1 MTTDFRLPTE
11 DRNMEHNST
20 FPIKQNELN
29 ALRDE
34 ATSYIKSVQWEQGQR
49 AKNKENNGKD
59 ESILLYLSRAQGG
72 NGGIEVTSVSKTIL
86 ALKKRLLPG
95 SVAIPIHLNET
106 LFAVQE
112 GLALGIWIKDS
123 YYDASGLSSLSE
135 RKSVLDNAGKREYE
149 SKMHTATA
157 FMLFATAYNILHN
170 LIPHASDDLSVM
182 KNKFAGIPE
191 VSFISPLKGIACT
204 LYYYDKYLSHP
215 DIVKTDKD
223 VIDFTVVYFEALIDE
238 IQLRK
243 NSLEYTETIL
253 DRTYKLESRGVG
265 TDFAVSGWENVFQGA
280 AKSVEFNKIKFEQ
293 IVGNRDAKHF
303 ARRLTERMLSYDF
316 AAQKNP
322 FQELGGFMPVF
333 MGYGIPGTGKSM
345 LIAAIATR
353 LKEHCDNLDIP
364 FLFHPM
370 PDTLISTFQGGS
382 AEKMVEWMKPLQD
395 PTRLIFAPI
404 DDAENNLQER
414 TTQGV
419 SAGVKEVIGVF
430 LRYTEGA
437 YAVNYGNSSIG
448 LFTNLPEMLDKA
460 VISRVQGRFKIDGAR
475 TEHDFLDQDHLWW
488 RKLDD
493 TMPDFINMQ
502 GPENYSY
509 LQDQGL
515 AKNMGE
521 ILKVSDKP
529 SEERVLEAYD
539 KIEKHFKTNQH
550 LFYANLYKEIQK
562 IFPFFS
568 SRDVRNIQS
577 AISLRLTDFDLE
589 EDWFENPEIYFKKDY
604 DTKFNMLQELMRVNM
619 KGLDFSEIRRQE
631 VVRYLDNVATIADT
645 DFKRKVDAR
654 INQLNIDLEAKKKFD
669 KAN

>member
-1 MTTDFRLPTE
+1 
-11 DRNMEHNST
+11 MEHNST
-20 FPIKQNELN
+20 FPIKQNELDM
-29 ALRDE
+29 LRDE
-34 ATSYIKSVQWEQGQR
+34 ASGYLKSVQWEQSNR
-49 AKNKENNGKD
+49 AKNKEKD
-59 ESILLYLSRAQGG
+59 TKNESILLYLSRAN
-72 NGGIEVTSVSKTIL
+72 NGSNVEITSVSKTIL
-86 ALKKRLLPG
+86 ALKKRLLPD
-95 SVAIPIHLNET
+95 SIAIPVYLNQT
-106 LFAVQE
+106 LYAVQE
-112 GLALGIWIKDS
+112 GLTLGIWIKDN
-123 YYDASGLSSLSE
+123 YYDASGLSSLNE
-135 RKSVLDNAGKREYE
+135 RKSALDSQGKREFE
-149 SKMHTATA
+149 SKMQTATA
-157 FMLFATAYNILHN
+157 FQLFATSYKILHD
-170 LIPHASDDLSVM
+170 LKPHASDDLSVM
-182 KNKFAGIPE
+182 KQKFAGIPE
-191 VSFISPLKGIACT
+191 VSLLSPLKGIACT
-204 LYYYDKYLSHP
+204 LFYYDKYLGHP
-215 DIVKTDKD
+215 EIIKSDKD
-223 VIDFTVVYFEALIDE
+223 VIDFTVVFYEALLDE

-243 NSLEYTETIL
+243 SSLEYTETIL
-253 DRTYKLESRGVG
+253 DRTYKLENS
-265 TDFAVSGWENVFQGA
+265 DFAVSGWENVFSGT
-280 AKSVEFNKIKFEQ
+280 AKSVEFNKIQFEQ
-293 IVGNRDAKHF
+293 IVGNKDAKHF

-316 AAQKNP
+316 DAQKNP

-353 LKEHCDNLDIP
+353 LKEHCDHLDIP

-382 AEKMVEWMKPLQD
+382 AEKMVEWMKPMQD

-414 TTQGV
+414 TAQGV

-475 TEHDFLDQDHLWW
+475 TENDFLDQDYIWW
-488 RKLDD
+488 KKFEK
-493 TMPDFINMQ
+493 TMPDFVNMQ
-502 GPENYSY
+502 NPSNYEF
-509 LQDQGL
+509 LKDQGL
-515 AKNMGE
+515 AKSMGD
-521 ILKVSDKP
+521 ILSAVEKP

-539 KIEKHFKTNQH
+539 RAERNHKSNEH
-550 LFYANLYKEIQK
+550 LFFAILYKEIQK

-589 EDWFENPEIYFKKDY
+589 QDWFENPEIYFKKDY
-604 DTKFNMLQELMRVNM
+604 ETKFNMLQELMKANM

-654 INQLNIDLEAKKKFD
+654 VNQMNIDLEARKQFK
-669 KAN
+669 NE

>member
-1 MTTDFRLPTE
+1 MQ
-11 DRNMEHNST
+11 HNST
-20 FPIKQNELN
+20 FPIKQNELDM
-29 ALRDE
+29 LRDE
-34 ATSYIKSVQWEQGQR
+34 ASGYLKSIQWEQSNR
-49 AKNKENNGKD
+49 AKNKDKD
-59 ESILLYLSRAQGG
+59 AKDSSILLYLSRANSGS
-72 NGGIEVTSVSKTIL
+72 NVEITSISKTIL
-86 ALKKRLLPG
+86 ALKKRLLPN
-95 SVAIPIHLNET
+95 SIAIPVYLNQT
-106 LFAVQE
+106 LYAVQE
-112 GLALGIWIKDS
+112 GITLGIWIKDS
-123 YYDASGLSSLSE
+123 YYDASGLSSLNE
-135 RKSVLDNAGKREYE
+135 RKSALDSNGKRAFE

-157 FMLFATAYNILHN
+157 FQLFATSYKILHD
-170 LIPHASDDLSVM
+170 LKPRASDDLSVM
-182 KNKFAGIPE
+182 KQKFAGIPE
-191 VSFISPLKGIACT
+191 VSFLSPLKGIACS
-204 LYYYDKYLSHP
+204 LFYFDKYLGHP
-215 DIVKTDKD
+215 DIVKSDKD
-223 VIDFTVVYFEALIDE
+223 VIDFTVVYYEALIDE

-243 NSLEYTETIL
+243 SSLEYTETIV
-253 DRTYKLESRGVG
+253 DRTYKLENS
-265 TDFAVSGWENVFQGA
+265 DFAVSGWENVFAGT
-280 AKSVEFNKIKFEQ
+280 AKSIAFNKIKFEQ
-293 IVGNRDAKHF
+293 IVGNKDAKHF

-316 AAQKNP
+316 EAKKNP

-353 LKEHCDNLDIP
+353 LKEHADNLEIP

-382 AEKMVEWMKPLQD
+382 AEKMVAWMKPMQD
-395 PTRLIFAPI
+395 PTKLIFAPI

-414 TTQGV
+414 TAQGV

-475 TEHDFLDQDHLWW
+475 TENDFLDQDYIWW
-488 RKLDD
+488 KKFEK
-493 TMPDFINMQ
+493 TIPDFVNMQ
-502 GPENYSY
+502 NPANYKF
-509 LQDQGL
+509 LKDQGL
-515 AKNMGE
+515 AKNMGD
-521 ILKVSDKP
+521 ILNSVAKP
-529 SEERVLEAYD
+529 SEERVLQAYD
-539 KIEKHFKTNQH
+539 KAEKLHKTNH
-550 LFYANLYKEIQK
+550 HSFFASLYQEIQQ

-589 EDWFENPEIYFKKDY
+589 QDWFENPETYFKKDY
-604 DTKFNMLQELMRVNM
+604 QTKFNMLQELMKSNM

-654 INQLNIDLEAKKKFD
+654 VNQLNIDLEARKTFD
-669 KAN
+669 NE

>member
-1 MTTDFRLPTE
+1 
-11 DRNMEHNST
+11 MEHNST
-20 FPIKQNELN
+20 FPIKQNELDM
-29 ALRDE
+29 LRDE

-49 AKNKENNGKD
+49 AKNKDKDAKD
-59 ESILLYLSRAQGG
+59 ESILLYLSRAKG
-72 NGGIEVTSVSKTIL
+72 NGGAEATSVSKTIL
-86 ALKKRLLPG
+86 ELKKRLLPE
-95 SVAIPIHLNET
+95 SIAIPIHLNQT
-106 LFAVQE
+106 LYAVQE
-112 GLALGIWIKDS
+112 GITLGIWIKDS
-123 YYDASGLSSLSE
+123 FYDASGLSSLSE
-135 RKSVLDNAGKREYE
+135 NKSALDNSGKREYE
-149 SKMHTATA
+149 SKMQTATA
-157 FMLFATAYNILHN
+157 FMLFSTAYKILHD
-170 LIPHASDDLSVM
+170 LQTIASDDLSVM

-191 VSFISPLKGIACT
+191 VSLMSPLKGISCA
-204 LYYYDKYLSHP
+204 LFYYDKYLGHP
-215 DIVKTDKD
+215 EIVKTDKD
-223 VIDFTVVYFEALIDE
+223 VVDFTVVYFEALIAE
-238 IQLRK
+238 IQMRK
-243 NSLEYTETIL
+243 SSLEYTETIT
-253 DRTYKLESRGVG
+253 DRTYKLENS
-265 TDFAVSGWENVFQGA
+265 DFAVAGWDNVFQGA
-280 AKSVEFNKIKFEQ
+280 AKSVEFNKIQFEQ

-316 AAQKNP
+316 TAKKNP

-364 FLFHPM
+364 LLFHPM

-395 PTRLIFAPI
+395 PSKLIFAPI

-414 TTQGV
+414 TAQGV

-488 RKLDD
+488 RKFDD
-493 TMPDFINMQ
+493 TMPDFVNMQ

-521 ILKVSDKP
+521 ILNVSDKP
-529 SEERVLEAYD
+529 TDERVLDAYD
-539 KIEKHFKTNQH
+539 KIEGSFKTNQH

-562 IFPFFS
+562 VFPFFS

-577 AISLRLTDFDLE
+577 AVSLRLTDFDLE
-589 EDWFENPEIYFKKDY
+589 EDWFENPDLYFKKDY
-604 DTKFNMLQELMRVNM
+604 DTKFNMLQELMRANM

-654 INQLNIDLEAKKKFD
+654 VNQLNIDQEAREQFGR
-669 KAN
+669 NS

>member
-1 MTTDFRLPTE
+1 
-11 DRNMEHNST
+11 MEHNST
-20 FPIKQNELN
+20 FPIKQNELDM
-29 ALRDE
+29 LRDE
-34 ATSYIKSVQWEQGQR
+34 ATSYLKSIQWEQSQR
-49 AKNKENNGKD
+49 AKNKDNDGKD
-59 ESILLYLSRAQGG
+59 ESILLYLSRAN
-72 NGGIEVTSVSKTIL
+72 NGSNVDVTSVSKTIL
-86 ALKKRLLPG
+86 ALKKRLLPE
-95 SVAIPIHLNET
+95 SVALPIYLNQS

-112 GLALGIWIKDS
+112 GITLGLWIKDS

-135 RKSVLDNAGKREYE
+135 NKSALDSSGKREYE
-149 SKMHTATA
+149 SKMHTSTA
-157 FMLFATAYNILHN
+157 FMLFATAYKILHD
-170 LIPHASDDLSVM
+170 LKPHASDDLSVM
-182 KNKFAGIPE
+182 KQKFAGIPE
-191 VSFISPLKGIACT
+191 VSLMTPLKGISCQ
-204 LYYYDKYLSHP
+204 LFYYDKYLGHP
-215 DIVKTDKD
+215 DIIKSDKD

-243 NSLEYTETIL
+243 SSLEYTETIV
-253 DRTYKLESRGVG
+253 DRTYKLENS
-265 TDFAVSGWENVFQGA
+265 DFAVSGWDNAFQGT
-280 AKSVEFNKIKFEQ
+280 AKSIEFNKIQFEQ

-316 AAQKNP
+316 EAKKNP

-353 LKEHCDNLDIP
+353 LKLHSDNLDIP

-395 PTRLIFAPI
+395 PTKLIFAPI

-414 TTQGV
+414 TAQGV

-475 TEHDFLDQDHLWW
+475 TEHDFVDQDYIWW
-488 RKLDD
+488 RKLQK
-493 TMPDFINMQ
+493 TMPDFVNMDD
-502 GPENYSY
+502 PETYKY
-509 LQDQGL
+509 LSDQGL
-515 AKNMGE
+515 AKSMGD
-521 ILKVSDKP
+521 ILNAIEKP
-529 SEERVLEAYD
+529 SEERVHETF
-539 KIEKHFKTNQH
+539 EKVEKLHETDDH
-550 LFYANLYKEIQK
+550 MFYAALYKEIQK

-589 EDWFENPEIYFKKDY
+589 KDWFENPETYFKKNY
-604 DTKFNMLQELMRVNM
+604 ETKFNMLQELMKSNM
-619 KGLDFSEIRRQE
+619 KGLNFSDIRRQE
-631 VVRYLDNVATIADT
+631 VIRYLDNVATIADT

-654 INQLNIDLEAKKKFD
+654 VNQLNIETEAREQFG
-669 KAN
+669 NRE

>member
-1 MTTDFRLPTE
+1 
-11 DRNMEHNST
+11 MEHNST
-20 FPIKQNELN
+20 FPIKQNELDM
-29 ALRDE
+29 LRDE
-34 ATSYIKSVQWEQGQR
+34 ATSYIKSIQWEQGQR
-49 AKNKENNGKD
+49 AKNKDKDAKD
-59 ESILLYLSRAQGG
+59 ESILLYLSRAKG
-72 NGGIEVTSVSKTIL
+72 NGATDVTSVSKTIL
-86 ALKKRLLPG
+86 ELKKRLLPE
-95 SVAIPIHLNET
+95 SIAIPIHLNQT
-106 LFAVQE
+106 LYAVQE
-112 GLALGIWIKDS
+112 GITLGIWVKDS
-123 YYDASGLSSLSE
+123 YYDSSGLSSLAENRSA
-135 RKSVLDNAGKREYE
+135 LDNSGKREYE
-149 SKMHTATA
+149 SKMQTSTA
-157 FMLFATAYNILHN
+157 FMLFATAYKILHD
-170 LIPHASDDLSVM
+170 LKTVASDDLSVM

-191 VSFISPLKGIACT
+191 VSLMTPLKGISCT
-204 LYYYDKYLSHP
+204 LFYYDKYLGHP
-215 DIVKTDKD
+215 EIIKTDKD
-223 VIDFTVVYFEALIDE
+223 VIDFTVVYFEALIAE
-238 IQLRK
+238 IQMRRS
-243 NSLEYTETIL
+243 SLEYTETIV
-253 DRTYKLESRGVG
+253 DRTYKLENS
-265 TDFAVSGWENVFQGA
+265 DFAVAGWDNVFQGT
-280 AKSVEFNKIKFEQ
+280 AKSVEFNKIQFEQ

-316 AAQKNP
+316 EAKKNP

-353 LKEHCDNLDIP
+353 LKEHSDNLDIP

-382 AEKMVEWMKPLQD
+382 AEKMVDWMKPMQD
-395 PTRLIFAPI
+395 PSKLIFAPI

-414 TTQGV
+414 TAQGV

-488 RKLDD
+488 RKLDT
-493 TMPDFINMQ
+493 TMPDFVNMQ

-521 ILKVSDKP
+521 IFKVSDKP
-529 SEERVLEAYD
+529 TEVRVLDAYD
-539 KIEKHFKTNQH
+539 KTEKHFKTNHH

-577 AISLRLTDFDLE
+577 AVSLRLTDFDLE

-604 DTKFNMLQELMRVNM
+604 DTKFNMLQELMRANM

-654 INQLNIDLEAKKKFD
+654 INQLNIETEARAQFGNRD
-669 KAN
+669 

>member
-1 MTTDFRLPTE
+1 
-11 DRNMEHNST
+11 MEHNST

-29 ALRDE
+29 TLRDE

-170 LIPHASDDLSVM
+170 LKPHASDDLSVM

-191 VSFISPLKGIACT
+191 VSFMSPLKGTACA

-280 AKSVEFNKIKFEQ
+280 AKSVEFNKIQFEQ

-316 AAQKNP
+316 TTQKNP

-345 LIAAIATR
+345 LIAAIATK

-395 PTRLIFAPI
+395 PKRLIFAPI

-414 TTQGV
+414 TAQGV

-493 TMPDFINMQ
+493 TMPDFVNMQ

-539 KIEKHFKTNQH
+539 KIEKNFKTNQH

-577 AISLRLTDFDLE
+577 AVSLRLTDFDLE

-604 DTKFNMLQELMRVNM
+604 DTKFNMLQELMRANM

-654 INQLNIDLEAKKKFD
+654 TNQLNIDLEAKKKFD
-669 KAN
+669 EDN

>member
-1 MTTDFRLPTE
+1 
-11 DRNMEHNST
+11 MEHNST
-20 FPIKQNELN
+20 FPIKQNELDM
-29 ALRDE
+29 LRDE
-34 ATSYIKSVQWEQGQR
+34 ASGYLKSIQWEQGQR
-49 AKNKENNGKD
+49 AKNKDKDAKD
-59 ESILLYLSRAQGG
+59 ESILLYLSRAN
-72 NGGIEVTSVSKTIL
+72 NGSGAIDITSVSKTIL
-86 ALKKRLLPG
+86 ALKKRLLPD
-95 SVAIPIHLNET
+95 SVALPMCLNQT
-106 LFAVQE
+106 LYAVQE

-123 YYDASGLSSLSE
+123 YYDASGLSALNE
-135 RKSVLDNAGKREYE
+135 RKSTLDSNGKREFE

-157 FMLFATAYNILHN
+157 FMLFATAYHILHN
-170 LIPHASDDLSVM
+170 LKPHASDDLSVM
-182 KNKFAGIPE
+182 KQKFAGLPE
-191 VSFISPLKGIACT
+191 VSFISPLKGVACN
-204 LYYYDKYLSHP
+204 LFYFDKYLGHP
-215 DIVKTDKD
+215 DIIKTDKD
-223 VIDFTVVYFEALIDE
+223 VIDFTVVYFEAVIDE

-243 NSLEYTETIL
+243 SSLEYTETIE
-253 DRTYKLESRGVG
+253 DRTYKLENSE
-265 TDFAVSGWENVFQGA
+265 FAISGWSNVFSGT
-280 AKSVEFNKIKFEQ
+280 AKSIEFNKIKFEQ

-316 AAQKNP
+316 EAKKNP

-382 AEKMVEWMKPLQD
+382 AEKMVEWMKPMQD
-395 PTRLIFAPI
+395 PSKLIFAPI

-414 TTQGV
+414 TAQGV

-488 RKLDD
+488 RKLED
-493 TMPDFINMQ
+493 TMPDFINMAK
-502 GPENYSY
+502 PNDYTF

-515 AKNMGE
+515 AKNMGD
-521 ILKVSDKP
+521 ILNSIEKP
-529 SEERVLEAYD
+529 SEARVLEAYA
-539 KIEKHFKTNQH
+539 KAEGKHNVNDHQF
-550 LFYANLYKEIQK
+550 FASLYKEIQN

-589 EDWFENPEIYFKKDY
+589 QDWFDNPEIYFKQNY
-604 DTKFNMLQELMRVNM
+604 ETKFNMLQELMKANM
-619 KGLDFSEIRRQE
+619 KGLNFSDIRRQE

-654 INQLNIDLEAKKKFD
+654 INQLNIET
-669 KAN
+669 KAREQFGK

>member
-1 MTTDFRLPTE
+1 
-11 DRNMEHNST
+11 MEHNST
-20 FPIKQNELN
+20 FPIKQNELD

-72 NGGIEVTSVSKTIL
+72 NGGVEVTSVSKTIL
-86 ALKKRLLPG
+86 ALKKRLLPD

-112 GLALGIWIKDS
+112 GLTLGIWIKDS

-157 FMLFATAYNILHN
+157 YMLFATAYNILHN
-170 LIPHASDDLSVM
+170 LKPHASDDLSVM

-191 VSFISPLKGIACT
+191 VSFMSPLKGIACS

-215 DIVKTDKD
+215 EIVKTDKD

-243 NSLEYTETIL
+243 STLEYTETIL

-265 TDFAVSGWENVFQGA
+265 TDFAVSGWENIFAGT
-280 AKSVEFNKIKFEQ
+280 AKSIEFNKIQFEQ

-316 AAQKNP
+316 TAQKNP

-414 TTQGV
+414 TAQGV

-475 TEHDFLDQDHLWW
+475 NEKDFVDQDYLWW
-488 RKLDD
+488 RKLEN
-493 TMPDFINMQ
+493 TMPDFVNMSD
-502 GPENYSY
+502 PNDYKY
-509 LQDQGL
+509 LDAQQV
-515 AKNMGE
+515 AKNLGE
-521 ILKVSDKP
+521 ILDKIEKP
-529 SEERVLEAYD
+529 SEERVLETFV
-539 KIEKHFKTNQH
+539 KVEKKYEDDEHM
-550 LFYANLYKEIQK
+550 FYAHLYTEIQK

-589 EDWFENPEIYFKKDY
+589 PDWFSNPETYFKQDY
-604 DTKFNMLQELMRVNM
+604 DTKFGMLQELMKANM
-619 KGLDFSEIRRQE
+619 KGLNFSDIRRQE

-645 DFKRKVDAR
+645 DFKRKVDKRIAQMNIEVEAR
-654 INQLNIDLEAKKKFD
+654 EQFD
-669 KAN
+669 KRQ

>member
-1 MTTDFRLPTE
+1 
-11 DRNMEHNST
+11 MEHNST

-29 ALRDE
+29 MLRDE
-34 ATSYIKSVQWEQGQR
+34 ASGYLKSVQWEQGAR
-49 AKNKENNGKD
+49 AKNKDNNAKD
-59 ESILLYLSRAQGG
+59 ESILLYLSRANSGS
-72 NGGIEVTSVSKTIL
+72 NVEITSVSKTIL
-86 ALKKRLLPG
+86 ALKKRLLPD
-95 SVAIPIHLNET
+95 SLAIPINLNKT
-106 LFAVQE
+106 LYAVQE
-112 GLALGIWIKDS
+112 GLTLGIWIKDS
-123 YYDASGLSSLSE
+123 YNDASGLSSLAE
-135 RKSVLDNAGKREYE
+135 RKSALDNNGKREFE
-149 SKMHTATA
+149 SKMQTATA
-157 FMLFATAYNILHN
+157 FQLFATSYKVLHD
-170 LIPHASDDLSVM
+170 LKPFSSDDLSVM
-182 KNKFAGIPE
+182 KQKFAGIPE
-191 VSFISPLKGIACT
+191 VSLMSPLKGIACS
-204 LYYYDKYLSHP
+204 LFYFDKYLSHP
-215 DIVKTDKD
+215 DIIKSDKD

-243 NSLEYTETIL
+243 SSLEYTETIV
-253 DRTYKLESRGVG
+253 DRTYKLENSE
-265 TDFAVSGWENVFQGA
+265 FAVSGWDNVFQGT
-280 AKSVEFNKIKFEQ
+280 AKSVEFNKIQFEQ
-293 IVGNRDAKHF
+293 IVGNKDAKHF
-303 ARRLTERMLSYDF
+303 GRRLTERMLSYDF
-316 AAQKNP
+316 DAKKNP

-353 LKEHCDNLDIP
+353 LKEYSDNLDIP

-382 AEKMVEWMKPLQD
+382 AEKMVEWMKPMQD
-395 PTRLIFAPI
+395 PTKLIFAPI

-414 TTQGV
+414 TAQGV

-475 TEHDFLDQDHLWW
+475 TEHDFLDQDYIWW
-488 RKLDD
+488 KKFEK
-493 TMPDFINMQ
+493 TMPAFVNML
-502 GPENYSY
+502 GPSDYKY
-509 LQDQGL
+509 LADQGL
-515 AKNMGE
+515 TKNMGD
-521 ILKVSDKP
+521 ILNSIEKP
-529 SEERVLEAYD
+529 TEERVLEAYD
-539 KIEKHFKTNQH
+539 RAENSNK
-550 LFYANLYKEIQK
+550 ANEHMFFASLYKEIQK

-589 EDWFENPEIYFKKDY
+589 QDWFENPETYFKQNY
-604 DTKFNMLQELMRVNM
+604 ETKFNMLQELMKGNM

-654 INQLNIDLEAKKKFD
+654 VNQMNIDLEAREQFGNRD
-669 KAN
+669 

>member
-1 MTTDFRLPTE
+1 
-11 DRNMEHNST
+11 MEHNST
-20 FPIKQNELN
+20 FPIKQTELDM
-29 ALRDE
+29 LRDE
-34 ATSYIKSVQWEQGQR
+34 ATSYLKSVQWEQGQR
-49 AKNKENNGKD
+49 AKNKDKDAKD
-59 ESILLYLSRAQGG
+59 ESILLYLSRAN
-72 NGGIEVTSVSKTIL
+72 NGSNVELTSVSKTIL
-86 ALKKRLLPG
+86 ALKKRLLPD
-95 SVAIPIHLNET
+95 SVAIPIHLNQT

-112 GLALGIWIKDS
+112 GITLGIWIKDS
-123 YYDASGLSSLSE
+123 YYDASGLSSLNE
-135 RKSVLDNAGKREYE
+135 RKSALDTSGKREYE
-149 SKMHTATA
+149 SKMQTATA
-157 FMLFATAYNILHN
+157 FMLYATAYNILHN
-170 LIPHASDDLSVM
+170 LKTIASDDLSVM
-182 KNKFAGIPE
+182 KQKFAGLPE
-191 VSFISPLKGIACT
+191 VSLLSPLKGISCC

-215 DIVKTDKD
+215 DIIKSDKD
-223 VIDFTVVYFEALIDE
+223 VTDFTVVYFEALIDE
-238 IQLRK
+238 IQMRK
-243 NSLEYTETIL
+243 STLEYTETIL
-253 DRTYKLESRGVG
+253 DRTYKLEKS
-265 TDFAVSGWENVFQGA
+265 DFAVSGWDNVFAGA
-280 AKSVEFNKIKFEQ
+280 AKSVEFNKIQFEQ

-316 AAQKNP
+316 TAKKNP

-395 PTRLIFAPI
+395 PSKLIFAPI

-414 TTQGV
+414 TAQGV

-488 RKLDD
+488 RKLQD
-493 TMPDFINMQ
+493 TMPDFVNMNN
-502 GPENYSY
+502 PEAYTY
-509 LQDQGL
+509 LSDQGL
-515 AKNMGE
+515 AKNMGD
-521 ILKVSDKP
+521 ILKAVEKP
-529 SEERVLEAYD
+529 SEERVMETF
-539 KIEKHFKTNQH
+539 EKVEKMHRFEDH
-550 LFYANLYKEIQK
+550 MFYASLYTEIQK

-589 EDWFENPEIYFKKDY
+589 QDWFDNPEIYFKKDY
-604 DTKFNMLQELMRVNM
+604 DTKLGMLQELMRANM
-619 KGLDFSEIRRQE
+619 KGLDFSDIRKQE
-631 VVRYLDNVATIADT
+631 VIRYLDNVATIADT

-654 INQLNIDLEAKKKFD
+654 VNQLNIELEARTQFD
-669 KAN
+669 KK

>member
-1 MTTDFRLPTE
+1 
-11 DRNMEHNST
+11 MEHNST
-20 FPIKQNELN
+20 FPIKLTELDL
-29 ALRDE
+29 LRDE
-34 ATSYIKSVQWEQGQR
+34 ASSYLKSIQWEQSQR
-49 AKNKENNGKD
+49 AKNKDKDAKD
-59 ESILLYLSRAQGG
+59 ESILLFLSRAN
-72 NGGIEVTSVSKTIL
+72 NGSNATEITSVSKTIL
-86 ALKKRLLPG
+86 ALKKRLLPD
-95 SVAIPIHLNET
+95 SVALPLYLNQT
-106 LFAVQE
+106 LYAVQE

-123 YYDASGLSSLSE
+123 YYDSSGLTSLNQN
-135 RKSVLDNAGKREYE
+135 KSALDGNGKREFE

-157 FMLFATAYNILHN
+157 FMLFASAYHILHN
-170 LIPHASDDLSVM
+170 LKPYASDDLSVM
-182 KNKFAGIPE
+182 KQKFAGIPE
-191 VSFISPLKGIACT
+191 VSLLSPLKGISCN
-204 LYYYDKYLSHP
+204 LFYFDKYLDHP
-215 DIVKTDKD
+215 DIIKSDKD

-243 NSLEYTETIL
+243 SSLEYTETIE
-253 DRTYKLESRGVG
+253 DRTYKLEKSE
-265 TDFAVSGWENVFQGA
+265 FAVSGWGNVFSGT
-280 AKSVEFNKIKFEQ
+280 AKSIEFNKIQFEQ

-316 AAQKNP
+316 TAKKNP

-382 AEKMVEWMKPLQD
+382 AEKMVEWMKPMQD
-395 PTRLIFAPI
+395 PSKLIFAPI

-414 TTQGV
+414 TAQGV

-475 TEHDFLDQDHLWW
+475 TEIDFLDQDHLWW
-488 RKLDD
+488 SKLDK
-493 TMPDFINMQ
+493 TMPEFVNMV
-502 GPENYSY
+502 GPENYKY
-509 LQDQGL
+509 LQNQGL
-515 AKNMGE
+515 AKNMGD
-521 ILKVSDKP
+521 ILSSVEKP
-529 SEERVLEAYD
+529 SEARVLEAYD
-539 KIEKHFKTNQH
+539 KAEKVHNTNQH
-550 LFYANLYKEIQK
+550 LFFASLYKEIQN

-589 EDWFENPEIYFKKDY
+589 QDWFDNPEIYFKQDY
-604 DTKFNMLQELMRVNM
+604 ETKFNMLQELMKSNM
-619 KGLDFSEIRRQE
+619 KGLNFSEIRRQE

-654 INQLNIDLEAKKKFD
+654 VNQINIETEARKVF
-669 KAN
+669 NNE

>member
-1 MTTDFRLPTE
+1 
-11 DRNMEHNST
+11 MEHNST
-20 FPIKQNELN
+20 FPIKQSELDM
-29 ALRDE
+29 LRDE
-34 ATSYIKSVQWEQGQR
+34 ATSYLKSIQWEQSQR
-49 AKNKENNGKD
+49 AKNKDNDTKD
-59 ESILLYLSRAQGG
+59 ESILLYLSRAN
-72 NGGIEVTSVSKTIL
+72 NGSNVNVTSVSKSIL
-86 ALKKRLLPG
+86 ALKKRLLPE
-95 SVAIPIHLNET
+95 SVALPVHLNHT

-112 GLALGIWIKDS
+112 ALTLGIWIKDS
-123 YYDASGLSSLSE
+123 YYDASGLSSLNE
-135 RKSVLDNAGKREYE
+135 NKSALDNSGKRQYE

-157 FMLFATAYNILHN
+157 FMLFASAYKVLHD
-170 LIPHASDDLSVM
+170 LKPHASDDLSVM
-182 KNKFAGIPE
+182 KQKFAGIPE
-191 VSFISPLKGIACT
+191 VSLMTPLKGVSCQ
-204 LYYYDKYLSHP
+204 LFYYDKYLTHP
-215 DIVKTDKD
+215 DIIKSDKD
-223 VIDFTVVYFEALIDE
+223 VIDFTIVYFEALINE

-243 NSLEYTETIL
+243 SSLEYTETIV
-253 DRTYKLESRGVG
+253 DRTYKLENSE
-265 TDFAVSGWENVFQGA
+265 FAVSGWDNVFSGSA
-280 AKSVEFNKIKFEQ
+280 VSIAFNKIEFEQ
-293 IVGNRDAKHF
+293 IVGNKDAKHF

-316 AAQKNP
+316 EAKKNP

-353 LKEHCDNLDIP
+353 LKLHSDNLDIP

-395 PTRLIFAPI
+395 PTKLIFAPI

-414 TTQGV
+414 TAQGV

-475 TEHDFLDQDHLWW
+475 TAHDFVDQDYIWW
-488 RKLDD
+488 KKLQD
-493 TMPDFINMQ
+493 TMPDFVNMND
-502 GPENYSY
+502 PEVYNY
-509 LQDQGL
+509 LTDQGL
-515 AKNMGE
+515 AKTMGE
-521 ILKVSDKP
+521 ILNTVEKP
-529 SEERVLEAYD
+529 SEERIHDTFNKV
-539 KIEKHFKTNQH
+539 EKLHQANDH
-550 LFYANLYKEIQK
+550 MFYAALYKEIQK

-589 EDWFENPEIYFKKDY
+589 LDWFENPETYFKKDY
-604 DTKFNMLQELMRVNM
+604 ETKFNMLQELMKSNM
-619 KGLDFSEIRRQE
+619 KGLNFSDIRRQE
-631 VVRYLDNVATIADT
+631 VIRYLDNVATIADT

-654 INQLNIDLEAKKKFD
+654 VNQLNIETEAREQFGESQ
-669 KAN
+669 

>member
-1 MTTDFRLPTE
+1 
-11 DRNMEHNST
+11 MEHNST
-20 FPIKQNELN
+20 FPIKQSELDM
-29 ALRDE
+29 LRDE
-34 ATSYIKSVQWEQGQR
+34 ATSYLKSVQWEQGQR
-49 AKNKENNGKD
+49 AKNKDKDAKD
-59 ESILLYLSRAQGG
+59 ESILLYLSRAN
-72 NGGIEVTSVSKTIL
+72 NGTNTSEITSVSKTIL
-86 ALKKRLLPG
+86 ELKKRLLPE
-95 SVAIPIHLNET
+95 SIAIPVLLNQT

-112 GLALGIWIKDS
+112 GITLGIWIKDS
-123 YYDASGLSSLSE
+123 YYDASGLSSLNE
-135 RKSVLDNAGKREYE
+135 RKSTLDDSGKREYE
-149 SKMHTATA
+149 SKMHTSTA
-157 FMLFATAYNILHN
+157 FMLFSTAYNILHN
-170 LIPHASDDLSVM
+170 LKNVASDDLSVM
-182 KNKFAGIPE
+182 KQKFAGIPE
-191 VSFISPLKGIACT
+191 VSFMSPLKGIACM
-204 LYYYDKYLSHP
+204 LFYYDKYLSHP
-215 DIVKTDKD
+215 DIIKSDKD
-223 VIDFTVVYFEALIDE
+223 VADFTVVYFEALIAE
-238 IQLRK
+238 IQMRK
-243 NSLEYTETIL
+243 SSLEYQETIL
-253 DRTYKLESRGVG
+253 DRTYKLEKSE
-265 TDFAVSGWENVFQGA
+265 FAISGWNNVFAGA
-280 AKSVEFNKIKFEQ
+280 AKSVEFNKIRFEQ

-303 ARRLTERMLSYDF
+303 ARRLTERLLSYDF
-316 AAQKNP
+316 TAKKNP

-353 LKEHCDNLDIP
+353 LKEHCDTLEIP

-395 PTRLIFAPI
+395 PSKLIFAPI

-414 TTQGV
+414 TAQGV

-488 RKLDD
+488 RKLDA
-493 TMPDFINMQ
+493 TMPDFVNMKN
-502 GPENYSY
+502 PDNYQY

-521 ILKVSDKP
+521 ILNKVDKP
-529 SEERVLEAYD
+529 SEERVHAIYD
-539 KIEKHFKTNQH
+539 KVEKQFKTSEH
-550 LFYANLYKEIQK
+550 LFYANLYKDMQK
-562 IFPFFS
+562 VFPFFS

-589 EDWFENPEIYFKKDY
+589 QSWFENPEVYFKKDY
-604 DTKFNMLQELMRVNM
+604 QTKFNMLQELMRANM

-631 VVRYLDNVATIADT
+631 VVRYIDNVATIADT

-654 INQLNIDLEAKKKFD
+654 VDQLHIETEAREKFD
-669 KAN
+669 KEFDD

>member
-1 MTTDFRLPTE
+1 
-11 DRNMEHNST
+11 MEHNST
-20 FPIKQNELN
+20 FPIKQTELDM
-29 ALRDE
+29 LRDE
-34 ATSYIKSVQWEQGQR
+34 ATSYIKSIQWEQGER
-49 AKNKENNGKD
+49 ARNKDKDTKD
-59 ESILLYLSRAQGG
+59 ESILLYLSRAKG
-72 NGGIEVTSVSKTIL
+72 NGGLEVTSVSKTIL
-86 ALKKRLLPG
+86 ELKKRLLPE
-95 SVAIPIHLNET
+95 SVALPVHLNST
-106 LFAVQE
+106 LYAVQE
-112 GLALGIWIKDS
+112 GIGLGLWIRDS
-123 YYDASGLSSLSE
+123 YYDASGLSSLIE
-135 RKSVLDNAGKREYE
+135 NKSALDNNGKREYE

-157 FMLFATAYNILHN
+157 FMLFSLAYKILYD
-170 LIPHASDDLSVM
+170 LKPTASDDLSVM
-182 KNKFAGIPE
+182 KQKFAGIPE
-191 VSFISPLKGIACT
+191 VSFLTPLKGISCS
-204 LYYYDKYLSHP
+204 LFYYDKYLGHP
-215 DIVKTDKD
+215 EIIKTDKD
-223 VIDFTVVYFEALIDE
+223 VIDFTVVYFEALISE

-243 NSLEYTETIL
+243 STLEYTETIG
-253 DRTYKLESRGVG
+253 DRAYKLENS
-265 TDFAVSGWENVFQGA
+265 DFAIDGWSNTFEGT
-280 AKSVEFNKIKFEQ
+280 AKSVEFNKIQFEQ

-316 AAQKNP
+316 EAKKNP

-353 LKEHCDNLDIP
+353 LKEHCDHLDIP

-395 PTRLIFAPI
+395 PTKLIFAPI

-414 TTQGV
+414 TAQGV

-475 TEHDFLDQDHLWW
+475 TAHDFLDQDHIWW
-488 RKLDD
+488 RKLQD
-493 TMPDFINMQ
+493 TMPDFINMNN
-502 GPENYSY
+502 PEGYEY
-509 LQDQGL
+509 LADQGL
-515 AKNMGE
+515 AKSMGE
-521 ILKVSDKP
+521 ILNAVEKP
-529 SEERVLEAYD
+529 TEERVHDTFD
-539 KIEKHFKTNQH
+539 KVEKLHQSTDH
-550 LFYANLYKEIQK
+550 MFYATLYKEIQK

-589 EDWFENPEIYFKKDY
+589 KDWFDNPDKYFKKDY
-604 DTKFNMLQELMRVNM
+604 DTKFNMLQELMKANM
-619 KGLDFSEIRRQE
+619 KGLNFSDIRRQE
-631 VVRYLDNVATIADT
+631 VIRYLDNVATIADT

-654 INQLNIDLEAKKKFD
+654 VNQLNIETEAREQFGKLD
-669 KAN
+669 

>member
-1 MTTDFRLPTE
+1 
-11 DRNMEHNST
+11 MEHNST
-20 FPIKQNELN
+20 FPIKQNELD

-86 ALKKRLLPG
+86 ALKKRLLPD
-95 SVAIPIHLNET
+95 SVAIPVHLNET

-112 GLALGIWIKDS
+112 GLTLGIWIKDS

-135 RKSVLDNAGKREYE
+135 RKSVLDNSGKREYE

-170 LIPHASDDLSVM
+170 LKPHASDDLSVM

-191 VSFISPLKGIACT
+191 VSFMSPLKGVACT
-204 LYYYDKYLSHP
+204 LFYYDKYLSHP

-243 NSLEYTETIL
+243 STLEYTETIL
-253 DRTYKLESRGVG
+253 DRTYKLENS
-265 TDFAVSGWENVFQGA
+265 DFAVSGWENVFKGA
-280 AKSVEFNKIKFEQ
+280 AKSVEFNKIQFEQ

-353 LKEHCDNLDIP
+353 LKEHCDHLDIP

-414 TTQGV
+414 TAQGV

-460 VISRVQGRFKIDGAR
+460 VISRVQGRFLIDGAR

-493 TMPDFINMQ
+493 TMPDFVNMQ

-515 AKNMGE
+515 VKNMGE
-521 ILKVSDKP
+521 ILKISDKP
-529 SEERVLEAYD
+529 TEERVLEAY
-539 KIEKHFKTNQH
+539 EKVEKNFKTNQH
-550 LFYANLYKEIQK
+550 LFYANLYREIQK

-577 AISLRLTDFDLE
+577 AVSLRLTDFDLE
-589 EDWFENPEIYFKKDY
+589 EDWFENPDLYFKKDY
-604 DTKFNMLQELMRVNM
+604 DTKFNMLQELMRANM

-654 INQLNIDLEAKKKFD
+654 VNQLNIDLEARKQFD
-669 KAN
+669 NKD

>member
-1 MTTDFRLPTE
+1 
-11 DRNMEHNST
+11 MEHSST
-20 FPIKQNELN
+20 FPIKQNELDQ
-29 ALRDE
+29 LREE

-49 AKNKENNGKD
+49 ARNKEKD
-59 ESILLYLSRAQGG
+59 DKEDSILLYLSRAKGG
-72 NGGIEVTSVSKTIL
+72 NGDLDVVSVSKTIL
-86 ALKKRLLPG
+86 SLKKRLLPE
-95 SVAIPIHLNET
+95 SVAIPLHLNQA
-106 LFAVQE
+106 LFALQE
-112 GLALGIWIKDS
+112 GLTLGIWIKDS
-123 YYDASGLSSLSE
+123 YYDASGLSSLTE
-135 RKSVLDNAGKREYE
+135 RRSTLDNSGKREYE

-157 FMLFATAYNILHN
+157 FMLFSAAYKILHD
-170 LIPHASDDLSVM
+170 LTPLASDDLSVM

-191 VSFISPLKGIACT
+191 VSIMSPLKGISCS
-204 LYYYDKYLSHP
+204 LFYYDKYLSHP
-215 DIVKTDKD
+215 QIILSDQD

-243 NSLEYTETIL
+243 STLEYTDTIT
-253 DRTYKLESRGVG
+253 DRTYKLEDS
-265 TDFAVSGWENVFQGA
+265 DFAVSGWSNVFAGA
-280 AKSVEFNKIKFEQ
+280 AKSVEFNQIQFEQ

-303 ARRLTERMLSYDF
+303 ARRLTERLLSYDF
-316 AAQKNP
+316 QEKKNP

-353 LKEHCDNLDIP
+353 LKEHSSNLNIP

-395 PTRLIFAPI
+395 PSRLIFAPI

-414 TTQGV
+414 TAQGV

-475 TEHDFLDQDHLWW
+475 TEHDFVDQDHLWW
-488 RKLDD
+488 RKLEK
-493 TMPDFINMQ
+493 TMPGFINMDD
-502 GPENYSY
+502 PEAYGY
-509 LQDQGL
+509 LDDQKM
-515 AKNMGE
+515 ASNMGE
-521 ILKVSDKP
+521 ILKLVEKP
-529 SEERVLEAYD
+529 SDDGVLE
-539 KIEKHFKTNQH
+539 IFERTEKRHEDDDH
-550 LFYANLYKEIQK
+550 MFYASLYKAIQK
-562 IFPFFS
+562 DFPFFS

-589 EDWFENPEIYFKKDY
+589 SDWFENPELYFKKDY
-604 DTKFNMLQELMRVNM
+604 ETKFNMLQELM
-619 KGLDFSEIRRQE
+619 
-631 VVRYLDNVATIADT
+631 
-645 DFKRKVDAR
+645 
-654 INQLNIDLEAKKKFD
+654 
-669 KAN
+669 KA